1 MSRPFPI
8 PVHSA
13 GRRPASRPK
22 ASGSGRS
29 LAGAVLALGLVSVLS
44 APAPARASSP
54 GVDHRAQ
61 ARADTLPSIAEKT
74 EGMEKREGFLPLYW
88 DPDTGKVWLEIGRFD
103 TEFLYYPSL
112 PAGMGQN
119 DIGLNR
125 GDLAGEHVVFFHRV
139 GPRVLMME
147 PNYGFRAES
156 DDALERRSVED
167 GFPTSVLWGFQ
178 VAAESG
184 DRVLVDATDFVF
196 RDAHGVIRTLRRS
209 GQGSWR
215 LEESRSAL
223 YLPRTRAFPHN
234 TEVEVTLTFTSDD
247 PGSLVRSVTPSAD
260 ALTLR
265 QHHSFV
271 QLPREPME
279 RRKADPRAG
288 FNGITYMDYAT
299 PLGEPLQKRF
309 IARHR
314 LEKKDPTAERSEPV
328 EPIVYY
334 LDPGTPEPV
343 RSALLEGASWWNEAF
358 EAAGFIDAFRVEVLP
373 PDADPMDARYNLIQW
388 VHRSTRGWSYG
399 NSIVD
404 PRTGEIL
411 KGHVTLGSLRVRQDW
426 LLGEGLVSPYVT
438 GEEDPADVR
447 EMALARIR
455 QLSAH
460 EVGHTI
466 GLSHNYISSAQRA
479 AGKMSVMDYP
489 HPLIELD
496 ENGEVELRDAYPHGI
511 GDWDK
516 VWIRYGYTDFPPGTD
531 EEEALE
537 TILMDAEAQ
546 GLIFISDEAA
556 RPAGSAH
563 PQVHLWDNGADAAA
577 ELQRMMNVRRVA
589 LDNFGEAAIRQ
600 DMPLATLEEVL
611 VPLYLHHRYQAE
623 ATTKVV
629 AGQYYTYAMRG
640 DGQEPLR
647 PVPATEQEAAMDALL
662 RTLNPAE
669 LTFPRHIL
677 EQLPPR
683 PFRYPSHR
691 ELFHR
696 HTGLVFDAIAPATA
710 AADMTLTFLLH
721 PERTARMIQQKALH
735 PELPGLDDIFHR
747 LMEGVFEPD
756 FPDPYEAEVN
766 RAVERVLVD
775 RIMVLA
781 ARAPMAQVRAM
792 STHTLETLADFLT
805 EEAAGA
811 DGANHAHYSL
821 LRQDIRRFLSRPQ
834 GVIAMPEA
842 PDMPPGSPIGD
853 PGMHWLDRTWSSG
866 WTSYDWWW

>member
-1 MSRPFPI
+1 MRRIIPFT
-8 PVHSA
+8 
-13 GRRPASRPK
+13 PATLLP
-22 ASGSGRS
+22 A
-29 LAGAVLALGLVSVLS
+29 LAWALALLCHPAGAGAEARAVGPVPGVE
-44 APAPARASSP
+44 PAPPA
-54 GVDHRAQ
+54 V
-61 ARADTLPSIAEKT
+61 ADTLPSIAART
-74 EGMEKREGFLPLYW
+74 AGMEKRDGFIPVYW
-88 DPDTGKVWLEIGRFD
+88 DRATGKIWLEIDRFD
-103 TEFLYYPSL
+103 RELLYYPSL
-112 PAGMGQN
+112 PSGMGQN

-139 GPRVLMME
+139 GPRVLLME

-156 DDALERRSVED
+156 DDPLERKAVED
-167 GFPTSVLWGFQ
+167 GFPTSVLWGFE
-178 VAAESG
+178 VAAQTG
-184 DRVLVDATDFVF
+184 NRVLVDATGFVF
-196 RDAHGVIRTLRRS
+196 RDAHGVIRTLGRS
-209 GQGSWR
+209 DQGSWS

-223 YLPRTRAFPHN
+223 YLPRTRAFPDN

-247 PGSLVRSVTPSAD
+247 PGSLVRSVTPSAG

-271 QLPREPME
+271 RLPDELME

-299 PLGEPLQKRF
+299 PLGEPLRKRF

-314 LEKKDPTAERSEPV
+314 LEKKDPSADMSEAV

-358 EAAGFIDAFRVEVLP
+358 GAAGFIDAFRVEMLP
-373 PDADPMDARYNLIQW
+373 DDADPMDARYNMIQW

-426 LLGEGLVSPYVT
+426 LLGEGLLSPYVT
-438 GEEDPADVR
+438 GDEDPGEVR
-447 EMALARIR
+447 EMALSRIR

-489 HPLIELD
+489 HPVIELD
-496 ENGEVELRDAYPHGI
+496 EEGRVELRDAYPHGI

-516 VWIRYGYTDFPPGTD
+516 VWIRYGYTDFAPGTD

-537 TILMDAEAQ
+537 EILMDAEAR
-546 GLIFISDEAA
+546 GLVFISDEAA

-577 ELQRMMNVRRVA
+577 ELERMMDVRRVA
-589 LDNFGEAAIRQ
+589 LEDFGEAAIKEG
-600 DMPLATLEEVL
+600 MPLATLEEVL

-647 PVPATEQEAAMDALL
+647 PVPAAEQEAAMDALL
-662 RTLNPAE
+662 RTLDPAE

-691 ELFHR
+691 ELFDR
-696 HTGLVFDAIAPATA
+696 HTGLVFDAVAPATGA
-710 AADMTLTFLLH
+710 AHMTLSLLLH
-721 PERTARMIQQKALH
+721 PERAARMVQQEALH
-735 PELPGLDDIFHR
+735 PELPGLDDVLHR
-747 LMEGVFEPD
+747 LVEGVFGPAFD
-756 FPDPYEAEVN
+756 DPYQAEVN
-766 RAVERVLVD
+766 RAVERALAD
-775 RIMVLA
+775 RLMVLA
-781 ARAPMAQVRAM
+781 ARAPMAQVRAVT
-792 STHTLETLADFLT
+792 THALRTLVGFLD
-805 EEAAGA
+805 EESAGA
-811 DGANHAHYSL
+811 GGATHAHYFL
-821 LRQDIRRFLSRPQ
+821 LQEDIERFLTRPQ
-834 GVIAMPEA
+834 GIIALPDA
-842 PDMPPGSPIGD
+842 PDLPPGSPIGD
-853 PGMHWLDRTWSSG
+853 PGMGWLDRTWSAG